1 MRPVQDRH
9 LGPGSASTLLRRAV
23 RRLDDAAHTVVEPPD
38 VTTMRREIVQRAF
51 VVGAIIAVLPI
62 QQMRIPG
69 WPAVV
74 AACVFAFLCNIPLAY
89 LVFAKGEAF
98 LARALGLIV
107 DAVALMG
114 ASFIVMR
121 EMGAADATSNIWLVF
136 LLYIVNGSFRLTPI
150 GSLAYTTLWMLWPT
164 LCAFLFFPAS
174 NPFRTQLP
182 VNLLFFAAIG
192 LITLGVAREL
202 QKRRTRLEQQNRQ
215 TMATLAMLV
224 EARDT
229 HAGDHLQR
237 IQHFSRALAR
247 HVGLF
252 ESDAREIAYASMV
265 HDVGKANVPDVILKK
280 PGELTEEEWRIMRD
294 HTAWG
299 DHLMSENSDFGTAR
313 QVVRWHHEHWDGT
326 GYPDGLTGKAIP
338 LSARIVAIADV
349 YDALI
354 SKRPY
359 KEAWPP
365 QAAIREL
372 HRLAGSHLDPKLV
385 AAFIDLWNHGVIQ
398 RITEEAARDGDRE
411 SFPID
416 RAA

>member
-1 MRPVQDRH
+1 MQPVQDRYVR
-9 LGPGSASTLLRRAV
+9 PGSGSTLFRRAA
-23 RRLDDAAHTVVEPPD
+23 RRLDDAAHAVVEPPD
-38 VTTMRREIVQRAF
+38 VTTMRREIVQRAL

-62 QQMRIPG
+62 QEMRIPG

-74 AACVFAFLCNIPLAY
+74 AACIFAFLCNIPLAY
-89 LVFAKGEAF
+89 LVYAKGEAF

-121 EMGAADATSNIWLVF
+121 EMGAANVNSDIWLVF

-150 GSLAYTTLWMLWPT
+150 GSLAYTTLWMLWPA
-164 LCAFLFFPAS
+164 LGALLFFPAS

-229 HAGDHLQR
+229 HAGAHLQR

-299 DHLMSENSDFGTAR
+299 DHLMSDNSDFSTAR

-372 HRLAGSHLDPKLV
+372 QRLAGSHLDPKLV
-385 AAFIDLWNHGVIQ
+385 AAFIDLWNNGVIQ
-398 RITEEAARDGDRE
+398 RITEEAARDSSQE
-411 SFPID
+411 SLPID